1 MVRSPSLAGAILS
14 GKPRNGP
21 HRLRTGTGGKGAMR
35 RLALLVGSILLALT
49 ALSWAGSAPVVIAQ
63 EGYTP
68 DAEEL
73 AFVDLVNGYRASL
86 GLGTL
91 TLNYELGAAADY
103 HSYDMATNNYF
114 DHYALDGTDPGTNI
128 QNFGYTGYPWAE
140 NIASGMATA
149 QEVLIAWQ
157 NSPEHDAT
165 MRNPAFTEIGIGRH
179 YNEASYYGW
188 YWTAT
193 YGGGEAPAPVETAPA
208 HVEILPEPVVAAPA
222 ADAPLLTQTE
232 LDGNVVLDGSTSTVQ
247 EPATIVTN
255 DGGVVELQQP
265 VVNADGDRAVSTGGN
280 PVADGTG
287 DTVIYGD
294 INTGGVTGE
303 SIVYE
308 PPSLTVAG
316 DGPAPAPATT
326 TTSTT
331 TTTTTISSPP
341 PAEPVVTD
349 PTFSETTVTNISM
362 EEGNGRAIG
371 R

>member
-1 MVRSPSLAGAILS
+1 
-14 GKPRNGP
+14 
-21 HRLRTGTGGKGAMR
+21 MR
-35 RLALLVGSILLALT
+35 RLALLVSSILLALT
-49 ALSWAGSAPVVIAQ
+49 ALTWAAPAPVVTAQ
-63 EGYTP
+63 EGYAP

-103 HSYDMATNNYF
+103 KSYDMATNNYF

-128 QNFGYTGYPWAE
+128 QNFGYTGFPWAE
-140 NIASGMATA
+140 NIASGMSTGL
-149 QEVLIAWQ
+149 EVFTAWQ
-157 NSPEHDAT
+157 NSPDHDAT
-165 MRNPAFTEIGIGRH
+165 MRNPNFTEIGIGRA

-193 YGGGEAPAPVETAPA
+193 YGGGEAPAAAPA
-208 HVEILPEPVVAAPA
+208 ETLPDPVVAVPVEE
-222 ADAPLLTQTE
+222 APLLTQAE
-232 LDGNVVLDGSTSTVQ
+232 LDGNAALDGSTTSVE

-255 DGGVVELQQP
+255 DGGAVELQQP
-265 VVNADGDRAVSTGGN
+265 VINADGDRAVSTGSS
-280 PVADGTG
+280 PVADGRG

-308 PPSLTVAG
+308 PPSLNVADG
-316 DGPAPAPATT
+316 GPAPAPVT

-331 TTTTTISSPP
+331 TTTTTITSA
-341 PAEPVVTD
+341 PAEPVYTD
-349 PTFSETTVTNISM
+349 PTLSETTVTNISM

-371 R
+371 G